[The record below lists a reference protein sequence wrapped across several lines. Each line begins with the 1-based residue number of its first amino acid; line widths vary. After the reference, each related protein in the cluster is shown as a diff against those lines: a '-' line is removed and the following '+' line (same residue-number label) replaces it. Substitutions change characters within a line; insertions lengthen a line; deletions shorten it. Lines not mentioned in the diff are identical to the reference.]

1 MTTPLV
7 RLAAE
12 ADFPAICELARLHCE
27 ASSPPLAFS
36 MGNTRAAFDEYLATA
51 TPSIFV
57 VERDRKVVAA
67 AAATIEGYPYA
78 DGIFTSLALLVEHQD
93 EPQDSEAGFLIA
105 HLVEW
110 SRRLGALAIVGLEDH
125 RATRAANLRRAG
137 FRPCGALLTME
148 LRHG

>member
-1 MTTPLV
+1 MTTLV

-12 ADFPAICELARLHCE
+12 ADFSALSELVRLHCE

-36 MGNTRAAFDEYLATA
+36 MENTRSTFDDYLATA

-78 DGIFTSLALLVEHQD
+78 DGIFTSLALLVEHPD
-93 EPQDSEAGFLIA
+93 EPQGSEAELLID

-110 SRRLGALAIVGLEDH
+110 SRRLGAIEIVGLEDH

-137 FRPCGALLTME
+137 FRSSGSLLRME